1 MARFQR
7 RKARQPIVSPAR
19 QPSRTNLVASKTK
32 ERQKCAKTRGIR
44 GIPLIPLEE
53 EMPRDRRILCAA
65 LRKNLRCAA
74 LAAIAPALLLVG
86 NVAWAN
92 EAGADRAV
100 K

>member
-1 MARFQR
+1 
-7 RKARQPIVSPAR
+7 
-19 QPSRTNLVASKTK
+19 
-32 ERQKCAKTRGIR
+32 
-44 GIPLIPLEE
+44 
-53 EMPRDRRILCAA
+53 MPRDRRILCAA

-100 K
+100 KLLKVIPVPGTAANVTNGKLYSFDISWVDQATQTRVVSPVPTVS